1 MNIPLNIDWQQ
12 ILLHLFNFVILF
24 GGLYFLLYKPV
35 KKFMA
40 KREEYYKEI
49 DDKTNNALADAEK
62 LKADYT
68 LKLEEADETIRNRR
82 LESQREAKEAAD
94 AKIDEAKA
102 QAEKIIS
109 NAKADAQRCKDKI
122 IEQSQE
128 EIKEL
133 AVKAAEK
140 LLISSSSEAYDKFL
154 DSAEEAQKNE

>member
-133 AVKAAEK
+133 AVEAAEK

>member
-40 KREEYYKEI
+40 KREEHYKEI
-49 DDKTNNALADAEK
+49 DDKTNNVLADAEK

>member
-40 KREEYYKEI
+40 KRAEHYKEI

>member
-35 KKFMA
+35 KKFIA